1 MDKFALW
8 PKGIARLLIAGLLA
22 CALVFQGMATAVASS
37 HSGALDVSSGNLDHC
52 AGDADNPRHS
62 PGPQPPCSCC
72 IACRA
77 FQIDGAA
84 GHLSLLLEDFEFSPP
99 HDIVCFGLF
108 PGADTTP
115 PLGWISSWSQR
126 APPGLS

>member
-22 CALVFQGMATAVASS
+22 CALVLQGMATAAASS
-37 HSGALDVSSGNLDHC
+37 RSGAVDVSAGLDHC
-52 AGDADNPRHS
+52 AGDADAPRHS
-62 PGPQPPCSCC
+62 HGPPHPCSSCC
-72 IACRA
+72 IPCRA
-77 FQIDGAA
+77 FQIDGSAR
-84 GHLSLLLEDFEFSPP
+84 HLTLLLEDFEFSPP
-99 HDIVCFGLF
+99 HDIICFDLF